1 MAKLQLRRLRQRRKS
16 RRRGSSPSPP
26 TPLPASTWLALRSAR
41 QGEGLLTSPLS
52 LFSTMP
58 WDPNQYHKFQAQRSA
73 PFYDLLALV
82 EVRPNLKVVDLGC
95 GTGELTR
102 QLADALPG
110 SDVTGIDSSPQMLDA
125 ARAASYASS
134 NLRFKQDDQADL
146 KEEWDLIFS
155 NAALQWSENHAELI
169 PNLYRRL
176 AAGGQIAVQV
186 PSNHNHISHQ
196 IIRETASEEP
206 FRTLL
211 QGFLRYAPVLSID
224 QYAQTLFDCSA
235 ENIIVFEKVYAHVLE
250 NSDAVVEWI
259 SGTACVP
266 YFERLGGARDSFVD
280 VIRDKM
286 RQALPQSPVFYPF
299 RRTLFSAHKP
309 K

>member
-1 MAKLQLRRLRQRRKS
+1 
-16 RRRGSSPSPP
+16 
-26 TPLPASTWLALRSAR
+26 
-41 QGEGLLTSPLS
+41 
-52 LFSTMP
+52 MP
-58 WDPNQYHKFQAQRSA
+58 WDPTQYHKFQAQRSA

-82 EVRPNLKVVDLGC
+82 DIRPNLKVIDLGC

-102 QLADALPG
+102 QLADALPN
-110 SDVTGIDSSPQMLDA
+110 SDVTGLDSSPQMLEK
-125 ARAASYASS
+125 AASSASP
-134 NLRFKQDDQADL
+134 NLHFEQGDQSQL
-146 KEEWDLIFS
+146 TGEWDLIFS

-169 PNLYRRL
+169 SHLYETL
-176 AAGGQIAVQV
+176 KTGGQLAVQV

-196 IIRETASEEP
+196 IIRETAGEEP

-211 QGFLRYAPVLSID
+211 QGFQRYAPVLSID
-224 QYAQTLFDCSA
+224 QYAQLLFDRGA
-235 ENIIVFEKVYAHVLE
+235 QDIVVFEKVYAHILE

-266 YFERLGGARDSFVD
+266 YFERLGGSKEIFLET
-280 VIRDKM
+280 IRKKM
-286 RQALPQSPVFYPF
+286 HAAFPQTPVFYPF